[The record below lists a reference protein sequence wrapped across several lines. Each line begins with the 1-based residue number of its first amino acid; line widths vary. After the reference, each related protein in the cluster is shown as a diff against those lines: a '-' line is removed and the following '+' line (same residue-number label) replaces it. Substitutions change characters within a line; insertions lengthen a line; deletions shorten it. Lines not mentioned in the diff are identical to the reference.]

1 MKKIICF
8 LSLCVV
14 IGTASAQ
21 EISLQSSR
29 LHAIPALP
37 DSMTYEEF
45 AMLNRE
51 LTWKRMMIAVFVP
64 GYVHYYA
71 RHNKLAYGISG
82 ARSVGVLLSAAA
94 IYREWNDAKQLT
106 LDVLKEMDDNF
117 YLFMTGLF
125 LNAAGYAFDIAHGDW
140 LIEQER
146 MKIQFKYRKLTGPA
160 SAGIFDHFVPVL
172 SLNLKLNF

>member
-1 MKKIICF
+1 MKKIIQS
-8 LSLCVV
+8 LLLCVM
-14 IGTASAQ
+14 IGTATAQ

-117 YLFMTGLF
+117 YLFMAGLF

-146 MKIQFKYRKLTGPA
+146 MKIQFKYRKQEEPG
-160 SAGIFDHFVPVL
+160 SAWFLDRNTPVF
-172 SLNLKLNF
+172 SLNLRFNL

>member
-1 MKKIICF
+1 MKKIIHT
-8 LSLCVV
+8 LLLCVLV
-14 IGTASAQ
+14 GTATAQ
-21 EISLQSSR
+21 DISLQSSR

-45 AMLNRE
+45 GMLNRE

-71 RHNKLAYGISG
+71 RHKKLAFGISG
-82 ARSVGVLLSAAA
+82 TRSLGVLLSAAA
-94 IYREWNDAKQLT
+94 IYREGNDTKQLT
-106 LDVLKEMDDNF
+106 LDALKEIDDNF
-117 YLFMTGLF
+117 YLFMAGLF

-146 MKIQFKYRKLTGPA
+146 MKIQFKYRKQKGP
-160 SAGIFDHFVPVL
+160 GIAWFFDRNTPVFSL
-172 SLNLKLNF
+172 SLRFNL